1 MNINSYISE
10 AGTEASVERAFWTV
24 SKNGRRQLLM
34 ATETC
39 TEKYVEKRIAA
50 DPRIDQICQGWG
62 AKIIHTP
69 AKISTETT

>member
-1 MNINSYISE
+1 
-10 AGTEASVERAFWTV
+10 
-24 SKNGRRQLLM
+24 M